1 MRRVGIIALAVVLAA
16 AALYL
21 LVLRD
26 KTVSPTVTVPR
37 PVAAIGV
44 GSGAVGVDSSG
55 RVLSTMPAPEDG
67 SLPLLPATEP
77 PKSGRVEGPLLQQV
91 RILAAAPAALR
102 PYLANTSYGEQG
114 VSVELSSG
122 IEIRFGDATEAATE
136 VARGGRG
143 ARRSDHGSGRL
154 HRCAGTAKARRIR
167 FRARS
172 AARRIN
178 PRPKAQTGQTLK

>member
-1 MRRVGIIALAVVLAA
+1 VRRAGFIALAVVGVA

-26 KTVSPTVTVPR
+26 RTVSPTVTVPR

-122 IEIRFGDATEAATE
+122 IEIRFGDATEAEGKWRAAAAVLADPTTE
-136 VARGGRG
+136 AVDYIDVQAPQRP
-143 ARRSDHGSGRL
+143 AVYGSGHVL
-154 HRCAGTAKARRIR
+154 
-167 FRARS
+167 
-172 AARRIN
+172 
-178 PRPKAQTGQTLK
+178 PPVE

>member
-1 MRRVGIIALAVVLAA
+1 MRRVGIIALAVVLVA

-122 IEIRFGDATEAATE
+122 IEIRFGDATEAERKWRAAAAVLADPTTE
-136 VARGGRG
+136 AVDYIDVQAPQRP
-143 ARRSDHGSGRL
+143 AVYGSGHVL
-154 HRCAGTAKARRIR
+154 
-167 FRARS
+167 
-172 AARRIN
+172 
-178 PRPKAQTGQTLK
+178 PPVE

>member
-1 MRRVGIIALAVVLAA
+1 LGFIALAVVLVA

-26 KTVSPTVTVPR
+26 KTVSPTVTIPR

-91 RILAAAPAALR
+91 RILAAAPTALR

-122 IEIRFGDATEAATE
+122 IEIRFGDATEAERKWRAAAAVLADPTTE
-136 VARGGRG
+136 AVDYIDVQAPQRP
-143 ARRSDHGSGRL
+143 AIYGSGHIL
-154 HRCAGTAKARRIR
+154 
-167 FRARS
+167 
-172 AARRIN
+172 
-178 PRPKAQTGQTLK
+178 PPVE

>member
-1 MRRVGIIALAVVLAA
+1 MRRVGVIALAVVLVA

-77 PKSGRVEGPLLQQV
+77 PKSGRVAGPLLQQV

-114 VSVELSSG
+114 VSVELGSG
-122 IEIRFGDATEAATE
+122 IEIRFGDATEAERKWRAAAAVLADPTTE
-136 VARGGRG
+136 AVDYIDVQAPQRP
-143 ARRSDHGSGRL
+143 AVYGSGHVL
-154 HRCAGTAKARRIR
+154 
-167 FRARS
+167 
-172 AARRIN
+172 
-178 PRPKAQTGQTLK
+178 PPVE

>member
-1 MRRVGIIALAVVLAA
+1 MRRVGFIAFAVVLVA

-21 LVLRD
+21 FVLRD
-26 KTVSPTVTVPR
+26 KTVSPTVSVPR

-55 RVLSTMPAPEDG
+55 HVLSTMPAPEDG

-91 RILAAAPAALR
+91 RILAAAPVALR

-122 IEIRFGDATEAATE
+122 IEIRFGDATEAERKWRAAAAVLADPTTE
-136 VARGGRG
+136 AVDYIDVEAPQRP
-143 ARRSDHGSGRL
+143 AVYGSGHIL
-154 HRCAGTAKARRIR
+154 
-167 FRARS
+167 
-172 AARRIN
+172 
-178 PRPKAQTGQTLK
+178 PPVE

>member
-1 MRRVGIIALAVVLAA
+1 VRRAGLIALAVVLVA

-55 RVLSTMPAPEDG
+55 RVLATMPAPEDG

-102 PYLANTSYGEQG
+102 PYLADTSYGEQG

-122 IEIRFGDATEAATE
+122 IEVRFGDATEADRKWRAAAAVLADPTTE
-136 VARGGRG
+136 AVDYIDVQAPQRP
-143 ARRSDHGSGRL
+143 AIYGSGHIL
-154 HRCAGTAKARRIR
+154 
-167 FRARS
+167 
-172 AARRIN
+172 
-178 PRPKAQTGQTLK
+178 PPVE

>member
-1 MRRVGIIALAVVLAA
+1 MRRVGIIALAVVLVA

-77 PKSGRVEGPLLQQV
+77 PKSGRVAGPLLQQV

-114 VSVELSSG
+114 VSVELGSG
-122 IEIRFGDATEAATE
+122 IEIRFGDATEAERKWRAAAAVLADPTTE
-136 VARGGRG
+136 AVDYIDVQAPQRP
-143 ARRSDHGSGRL
+143 AVYGSGHVL
-154 HRCAGTAKARRIR
+154 
-167 FRARS
+167 
-172 AARRIN
+172 
-178 PRPKAQTGQTLK
+178 PPVE

>member
-1 MRRVGIIALAVVLAA
+1 MRRVGVIALAVVLVA

-67 SLPLLPATEP
+67 SLPLLPATEA

-122 IEIRFGDATEAATE
+122 IEIRFGDATEAKRKWRAAAAVLADPTTE
-136 VARGGRG
+136 AVDYIDVQAPQRP
-143 ARRSDHGSGRL
+143 AVYGSGHVL
-154 HRCAGTAKARRIR
+154 
-167 FRARS
+167 
-172 AARRIN
+172 
-178 PRPKAQTGQTLK
+178 PPVE